1 MSLHN
6 FTSTGSPG
14 GGQNGS
20 PGGTP
25 GGTPTGGQPAI
36 NMMGSVDPL
45 SLLINYNDKFKTAG
59 TILHRDGVIAQ
70 TLSTLVTKNKPN
82 ALLVGAAGTGKT
94 AIAEDIAYRLA
105 SKDPLIPDAL
115 QGMTLYEL
123 PLSNIVAGSSFVGQ
137 VEEKL
142 QAVIE
147 FLSDPKNKAIVFID
161 EIHQLVGES
170 QTYSKI
176 AQILKPALSRGEIRV
191 IGATTL
197 QESSKFM
204 DDPALNRRFNR
215 VIVDEFTRAQTVDI
229 LKAVKPGLINHY
241 QNKIGFDDALLE
253 TVVILADEY
262 RAAGNHRPDT
272 AITLLDRA
280 MGDAIIQRK
289 QMEIQ
294 AKTDPAIA
302 AVLANLPVIPLTEK
316 LVKKTAIR
324 IMTGN
329 AKKNDFDIDAMRAA
343 MAHIQGQDE
352 VKEDV
357 LKLLRRHDMDLYP
370 KTRPLTILLA
380 GNSGTG
386 KTEITKIIAQE
397 LTGVKPITLNMTEYH
412 SPASINRIIGSP
424 AGYVGSDSN
433 QELPF
438 DCLEGNP
445 YQVILLDEFEK
456 GDKSVQR
463 LFMSAFDEG
472 YIKTNKGKTVDFS
485 RAIIIATTN
494 AAAGQ
499 NAPRKLGFGTAEAT
513 RTDLSKALTA
523 WFDPELL
530 NRFEAIVSFNPLT
543 KDIYKSILAD
553 TYKAEVAR
561 IKADKPRIKLL
572 DEIPDDDLDRL
583 TNETYVAEFGA
594 RPALKTAR
602 SYIESQL

>member
-1 MSLHN
+1 MALHN
-6 FTSTGSPG
+6 YTSGGPGNPNGPSG
-14 GGQNGS
+14 GG
-20 PGGTP
+20 PVTP
-25 GGTPTGGQPAI
+25 GSSGSGI
-36 NMMGSVDPL
+36 NMLGGAVDPL
-45 SLLINYNDKFKTAG
+45 TLLINYNEKFKNAG

-105 SKDPLIPDAL
+105 SKDPLLPDVL

-142 QAVIE
+142 QSVIE

-215 VIVDEFTRAQTVDI
+215 IIVDEFTREQTIDI

-241 QNKIGFDDALLE
+241 QNKIGFDDSLLE

-294 AKTDPAIA
+294 AINDPAIA
-302 AVLANLPVIPLTEK
+302 AVLAGLPIIPLTEK

-329 AKKNDFDIDAMRAA
+329 AKKNDFDMDAMRAA
-343 MAHIQGQDE
+343 MSHIQGQDE
-352 VKEDV
+352 VKEQL

-370 KTRPLTILLA
+370 KTKPMTVLLA

-386 KTEITKIIAQE
+386 KTEITKIIAEE

-424 AGYVGSDSN
+424 AGYVGSDSS

-438 DCLEGNP
+438 DCLESNP

-472 YIKTNKGKTVDFS
+472 YIKTNRGKTVDFS

-499 NAPRKLGFGTAEAT
+499 YTPRKLGFGDAT
-513 RTDLSKALTA
+513 SKHQDLSKALTA

-530 NRFEAIVSFNPLT
+530 NRFEAIISFNPLT
-543 KDIYKSILAD
+543 KDIYRSILAA
-553 TYKAEVAR
+553 TYKTEVAR
-561 IKADKPRIKLL
+561 IKTDKPRIKLV

-583 TNETYVAEFGA
+583 TEETYVSEFGA